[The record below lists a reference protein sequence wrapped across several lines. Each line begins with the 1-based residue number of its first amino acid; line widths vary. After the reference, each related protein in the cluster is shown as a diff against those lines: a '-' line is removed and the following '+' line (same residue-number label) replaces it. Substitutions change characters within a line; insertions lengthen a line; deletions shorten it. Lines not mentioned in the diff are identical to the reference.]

1 LRWSLPPSPT
11 SSNLGRP
18 EPDGHRRPEGYL
30 GEVVDAGDDVPLY
43 FLFAPALEEPELRST
58 FSILMLAQHD
68 KLVAALCPVVS
79 KRRRARR
86 PGALPQQ
93 LGHDHR
99 HFSVTE
105 RTTVVGGILL
115 ATLKQFLGHA
125 VDSRSG
131 RHLGASVRARGQ
143 GYGRRY

>member
-1 LRWSLPPSPT
+1 MDTAALKVIW
-11 SSNLGRP
+11 
-18 EPDGHRRPEGYL
+18 

-43 FLFAPALEEPELRST
+43 FLFAPALEEPEPRST

-86 PGALPQQ
+86 RGALPQQ
-93 LGHDHR
+93 LRRDHR
-99 HFSVTE
+99 YFSVTE
-105 RTTVVGGILL
+105 RYNSGWWGSLL

-131 RHLGASVRARGQ
+131 RHLGAGVRARGQ
-143 GYGRRY
+143 GHGRRC